1 MKTRLLI
8 TVLLVAG
15 GLFVFSDAFAQ
26 RGPGMMQGR
35 GMIFMEE
42 LDLTAEQRLE
52 IADIMAR
59 HRAEMRLDRNFRR
72 GGRMGWETAP
82 RAEIMAVLTPEQQAR
97 FNERRTERQAF
108 QRQFSET
115 YSNTMIERFAEEA
128 EIDAAKKDRL
138 MELTANQRTSMQAL
152 RDAELNGDI
161 TRAEFLVKAEEL
173 RIGHRKEMTDL
184 LTAEEYL
191 MWQDMRQGNGPG
203 WYSGNRRMDSPRG
216 NRPGGRR
223 GMQRGNW

>member
-8 TVLLVAG
+8 TVLLFAG
-15 GLFVFSDAFAQ
+15 SLSVFSDAFAQ

-35 GMIFMEE
+35 GLIFMEE
-42 LDLTAEQRLE
+42 LDLTAEQRME

-82 RAEIMAVLTPEQQAR
+82 RAEILAVLTPDQQAI
-97 FNERRTERQAF
+97 FNERRVERQAF

-128 EIDAAKKDRL
+128 EIDAAKKGRL

-152 RDAELNGDI
+152 RDAEISGDI
-161 TRAEFLVKAEEL
+161 TREEFRVKAEEL
-173 RIGHRKEMTDL
+173 RIAHRRQMTDI

-203 WYSGNRRMDSPRG
+203 WYSGNRRMDTPRG
-216 NRPGGRR
+216 NRAGDRR